1 MRSTNASGHESA
13 TNDGADTNRMA
24 PRVSDETP
32 MSQQGLAELEAELER
47 LKTVDRPR
55 IADEIRTARDFGDL
69 KENAE
74 YHEAKRAQ
82 AHLETRIARL
92 TEQLRGAVVVD
103 APSDASVVAFGSTVS
118 VRDETSGREATYT
131 IVGPTEANAAG
142 GSLSSSSQVARALL
156 GARPGQTVTVT
167 APKGSRQ
174 MTVLHIS

>member
-1 MRSTNASGHESA
+1 MFFSVDNLDNQMTA
-13 TNDGADTNRMA
+13 ADLEA
-24 PRVSDETP
+24 LRVA
-32 MSQQGLAELEAELER
+32 LAELEGPRRAAIAE
-47 LKTVDRPR
+47 
-55 IADEIRTARDFGDL
+55 EIKTARGFGDL

-92 TEQLRGAVVVD
+92 SEQLRGAVVVD

-142 GSLSSSSQVARALL
+142 GALSSSSPVARALL

-167 APKGSRQ
+167 APRGSRQ
-174 MTVLHIS
+174 MTVLRIT